1 VPLWS
6 VAMRARA
13 DLGSDAEAQMGMES
27 NAHDDSSQIHPDG
40 YLLSALQCSA
50 RQLSSRGSAGI
61 ASAGRAGGPGPPEG
75 ADEEAK

>member
-6 VAMRARA
+6 VAMGARA

-50 RQLSSRGSAGI
+50 RQLSSRGFRGYSVCWPG
-61 ASAGRAGGPGPPEG
+61 GRTRPT
-75 ADEEAK
+75 